1 MKQTFR
7 KIGLLVVMA
16 LIALTQVSAQM
27 QMPPIP
33 TDPNVRI
40 GKLDN
45 GLTYYIRHNEK
56 PENRVEMYIAQK
68 VGSILEEPR
77 QRGLAHF
84 LEHMAFNGTK
94 NFPTK
99 KDAEGVVDWCE
110 KHGIKFGTDLNAY
123 TSVDETVYNINNIPT
138 TNPAIVDSCLLI
150 LHDWSNFVLLE
161 DEEIDKERGVIR
173 EEWRSRD
180 NGMMRLYTEAQSV
193 LYPGDKYADC
203 MPIGSMDVVNNFPYK
218 DLRDYYEKWYRPDL
232 QGIIIVGDINVDE
245 IEGKIKTMFADIPKP
260 VNPAERIYYPVADN
274 DEPIVYIGSDPEIT
288 NPTIMVFFKTDAFP
302 NEMKNNMT
310 YLLTQS
316 MINLGTSMLNS
327 RFGELRQ
334 SANPP
339 FIYAAAGYEDFFL
352 AKTKEAFTIQA
363 TSKGDGVRETLQAI
377 LTEVQ
382 RMKKFGFTAS
392 EYERARADFMQMI
405 ESAYNEREKTE
416 NVSYVAEYQA
426 NFLDNEPIPGI
437 EYEYQLM
444 SQLAPNIP
452 VDAINQLVMSDEGLI
467 SKNNRVI
474 FIAIPESSKES
485 CPTKEE
491 VIAMLKNMDNLEV
504 TAYEDKVSD
513 EPLMAQEPTGGSI
526 VSETANQIYGT
537 TKLVLNNGIEVYLK
551 PTDFKAD
558 EILMAGTSEGGS
570 SLYPDKDILD
580 ISVLNSVATLGGL
593 GNFSQ
598 VDLQKV
604 LAGKKVSVNASVGGR
619 TESISGSSS
628 PKDFETMLQLTYLR
642 FTAPRQDADA
652 FASYKART
660 KSMLESAKADPLNS
674 LNDSLQVL
682 LYGHHPRVFAMQ
694 PEHVD
699 QINYDKV
706 MQMFNDRF
714 SDAGDFKFFFV
725 GNIDLETAKPLIAKY
740 LGSLPSNG
748 RKEASR
754 DTGMRWQKGLR
765 VNEYA
770 KPLQTPQATIFMG
783 YTGKVAYT
791 LRNSILMSVL
801 YQALDMDFTEQVRE
815 QEGGTYGV
823 TCMGQLTK
831 YPEEEE
837 ILQIVYQTDPTKR
850 QQLNTLIDKIVAEMA
865 QNGPSEAHLQKVK
878 EYMQKQYTDNQK
890 ENSYWLG
897 NLSEYFDSG
906 VDFTQ
911 GFLDIVNSLTAKDVQ
926 QFANDLLKQGNKA
939 TLILT
944 AQE

>member
-245 IEGKIKTMFADIPKP
+245 IEGKIKAMFADIPKP

-339 FIYAAAGYEDFFL
+339 FIYATAGYEDFFL

-426 NFLDNEPIPGI
+426 NFLDNEPIP
-437 EYEYQLM
+437 
-444 SQLAPNIP
+444 
-452 VDAINQLVMSDEGLI
+452 D
-467 SKNNRVI
+467 
-474 FIAIPESSKES
+474 
-485 CPTKEE
+485 
-491 VIAMLKNMDNLEV
+491 
-504 TAYEDKVSD
+504 
-513 EPLMAQEPTGGSI
+513 
-526 VSETANQIYGT
+526 
-537 TKLVLNNGIEVYLK
+537 
-551 PTDFKAD
+551 
-558 EILMAGTSEGGS
+558 
-570 SLYPDKDILD
+570 
-580 ISVLNSVATLGGL
+580 
-593 GNFSQ
+593 
-598 VDLQKV
+598 
-604 LAGKKVSVNASVGGR
+604 
-619 TESISGSSS
+619 
-628 PKDFETMLQLTYLR
+628 
-642 FTAPRQDADA
+642 
-652 FASYKART
+652 
-660 KSMLESAKADPLNS
+660 
-674 LNDSLQVL
+674 
-682 LYGHHPRVFAMQ
+682 
-694 PEHVD
+694 
-699 QINYDKV
+699 
-706 MQMFNDRF
+706 
-714 SDAGDFKFFFV
+714 
-725 GNIDLETAKPLIAKY
+725 
-740 LGSLPSNG
+740 
-748 RKEASR
+748 
-754 DTGMRWQKGLR
+754 W
-765 VNEYA
+765 
-770 KPLQTPQATIFMG
+770 LQT
-783 YTGKVAYT
+783 
-791 LRNSILMSVL
+791 
-801 YQALDMDFTEQVRE
+801 
-815 QEGGTYGV
+815 
-823 TCMGQLTK
+823 
-831 YPEEEE
+831 
-837 ILQIVYQTDPTKR
+837 
-850 QQLNTLIDKIVAEMA
+850 
-865 QNGPSEAHLQKVK
+865 
-878 EYMQKQYTDNQK
+878 
-890 ENSYWLG
+890 
-897 NLSEYFDSG
+897 
-906 VDFTQ
+906 
-911 GFLDIVNSLTAKDVQ
+911 SL
-926 QFANDLLKQGNKA
+926 
-939 TLILT
+939 
-944 AQE
+944 

>member
-1 MKQTFR
+1 MKQTLR
-7 KIGLLVVMA
+7 KLGLMMVMA
-16 LIALTQVSAQM
+16 FIALTSVKAQM
-27 QMPPIP
+27 QMPPLP
-33 TDPNVRI
+33 VDPAVRI
-40 GKLDN
+40 GQLDN

-94 NFPTK
+94 NFPTQ

-180 NGMMRLYTEAQSV
+180 SGMMRLYTEAQSV

-203 MPIGSMDVVNNFPYK
+203 MPIGNIDVVNNFPYK
-218 DLRDYYEKWYRPDL
+218 DLRDYYDKWYRPDL
-232 QGIIIVGDINVDE
+232 QGIIIVGDIDVDE
-245 IEGKIKTMFADIPKP
+245 MEGKIKTMFADIPKP
-260 VNPAERIYYPVADN
+260 VNPAERVYYPVADN

-288 NPTIMVFFKTDAFP
+288 NPTIMLFFKTDPFP
-302 NEMKNNMT
+302 EEMKNNMT
-310 YLLTQS
+310 YLITQS
-316 MINLGTSMLNS
+316 MINLSTSMLNS
-327 RFGELRQ
+327 RFNELRQ

-339 FIYAAAGYEDFFL
+339 FIAASSYYDDFFL
-352 AKTKEAFTIQA
+352 AKTKEALTVQA
-363 TSKGDGVRETLQAI
+363 TSKGDGVRETLEAI
-377 LTEVQ
+377 LREVM
-382 RMKKFGFTAS
+382 RVKKFGFTAS
-392 EYERARADFMQMI
+392 EYERARANFMQYL

-416 NVSYVAEYQA
+416 NVSYVADYQD
-426 NFLDNEPIPGI
+426 NFLNNEPIPGI

-444 SQLAPNIP
+444 QQLAPSVP
-452 VDAINQLVMSDEGLI
+452 VEAINQLVMSDEGLI
-467 SKNNRVI
+467 SKNNRAI
-474 FIAIPESSKES
+474 FIAIPETSKDS

-491 VIAMLKNMDNLEV
+491 VLAMLKNMDNLEV

-513 EPLMAQEPTGGSI
+513 EPLMTEEPAGGSI
-526 VSETANQIYGT
+526 VSEQANAIYGT
-537 TKLVLNNGIEVYLK
+537 TKLVLSNGVEVYLK

-558 EILMAGTSEGGS
+558 EILMTGTSIGGS
-570 SLYPDKDILD
+570 GLYPDKDILD
-580 ISVLNSVATLGGL
+580 INVINSVGPLGGL

-604 LAGKKVSVNASVGGR
+604 LAGKKVSVSTNVGAR
-619 TESISGSSS
+619 TENISGSSS

-642 FTAPRQDADA
+642 FTASRMDADA
-652 FASYKART
+652 FASYKTRT
-660 KSMLESAKADPLNS
+660 KSQLESAKANPLNS
-674 LNDSLQVL
+674 LNDSLQIL
-682 LYGHHPRVFAMQ
+682 LYGHHPRVFIMQ

-706 MQMFNDRF
+706 MQMYTDRF
-714 SDAGDFKFFFV
+714 SDAGDFRFFFV
-725 GNIDLETAKPLIAKY
+725 GNIDMATAKPLIAKY
-740 LGSLPSNG
+740 LGGLPSKG
-748 RKEASR
+748 RKEAER
-754 DTGMRWQKGLR
+754 DTGMRWRKGNI

-770 KPLQTPQATIFMG
+770 KPLQTPMATIFMG
-783 YTGKVAYT
+783 YTGNVAYT
-791 LRNSILMSVL
+791 LRNNILMSVL

-823 TCMGQLTK
+823 TCMGQLVNH
-831 YPEEEE
+831 PEEQE

-850 QQLNTLIDKIVAEMA
+850 VQLNALVDKIVAEMA
-865 QNGPSEAHLQKVK
+865 QNGPSESHLQKVK

-890 ENSYWLG
+890 ENSYWMG
-897 NLSEYFDSG
+897 NLDEYFDSG
-906 VDFTQ
+906 LDMTQ
-911 GFLDIVNSLTAKDVQ
+911 GFLDIVNSLTVKDVQ
-926 QFANDLLKQGNKA
+926 QFANDLIKQGNKA

-944 AQE
+944 AEE